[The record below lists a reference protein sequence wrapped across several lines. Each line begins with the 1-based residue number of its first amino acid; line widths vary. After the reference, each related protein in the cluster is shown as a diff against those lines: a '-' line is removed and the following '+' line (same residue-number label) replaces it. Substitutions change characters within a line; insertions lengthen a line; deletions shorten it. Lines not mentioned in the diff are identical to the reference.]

1 MWDNIYGK
9 WRTQW
14 GRVMFRQYTDGKMG
28 VNGKVRSPQR
38 EHGASGEIEGIVPHI
53 INYSLLAENTFS
65 GKKTEV
71 R

>member
-1 MWDNIYGK
+1 MK

-14 GRVMFRQYTDGKMG
+14 GRVMFRQYTDGKMR

-38 EHGASGEIEGIVPHI
+38 KHGASGKVEGIVPHI

-65 GKKTEV
+65 GKRTEM

>member
-14 GRVMFRQYTDGKMG
+14 GRVMFRQYTDGKMR

-38 EHGASGEIEGIVPHI
+38 KHGASGEIEGIVPHI